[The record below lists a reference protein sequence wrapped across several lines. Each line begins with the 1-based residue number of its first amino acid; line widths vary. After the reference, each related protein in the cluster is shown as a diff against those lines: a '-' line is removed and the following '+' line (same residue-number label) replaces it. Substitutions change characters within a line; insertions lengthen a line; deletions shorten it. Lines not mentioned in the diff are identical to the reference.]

1 MNRLFSLLTI
11 ITGGLLIWSLYLIFM
26 YVPNERMMG
35 PVQRILYFH
44 AGSASACYLAV
55 GVLFFASLGFLVS
68 KKQIFDRL
76 GQSSAEVALMF
87 AMITFC
93 TGMIWGQAAWNTPF
107 RFEPRLVSTLILL
120 LLLAGGISLRV
131 FAPEDKKAIF
141 GAGIGFLSAIMVPV
155 VIYSIEL
162 LPHTIQVHPQVVA
175 QGGLKD
181 PKFTECFVASIITLS
196 VFCLNM
202 IWLGYKVRLIEDT
215 SHGSRT

>member
-1 MNRLFSLLTI
+1 MNRLFSLFTI
-11 ITGGLLIWSLYLIFM
+11 LSGGLLIWCLYLIFI

-35 PVQRILYFH
+35 PVQRLLYFH

-55 GVLFFASLGFLVS
+55 GVLFFGSLGYLVS
-68 KKQIFDRL
+68 KKKFFDRL
-76 GQSSAEVALMF
+76 GQSSSEVAFVF
-87 AMITFC
+87 ALITFS
-93 TGMIWGQAAWNTPF
+93 TGMIWGQVAWNTPF

-120 LLLAGGISLRV
+120 LLLCGGILLRI

-162 LPHTIQVHPQVVA
+162 LPHTIQIHPQVVA

-181 PKFTECFVASIITLS
+181 PKFTETFVASITTLS
-196 VFCLNM
+196 VFCINL
-202 IWLGYKVRLIEDT
+202 IWLGYKIRFIEDLSDGNCT
-215 SHGSRT
+215 